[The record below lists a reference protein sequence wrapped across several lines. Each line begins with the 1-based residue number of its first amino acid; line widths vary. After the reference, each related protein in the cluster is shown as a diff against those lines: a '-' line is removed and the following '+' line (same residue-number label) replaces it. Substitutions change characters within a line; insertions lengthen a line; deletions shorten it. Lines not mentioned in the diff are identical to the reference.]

1 MKRNLLL
8 CVVILSFIA
17 SGTQAQIAF
26 NNNFET
32 WSNDLPDDWMGTQT
46 TIEEDSV
53 FMYTIAP
60 LSGTRAVKLQNR
72 EIPIKKFSTQAFSIV
87 EGEKYYVSFWAKGR
101 GNIAS
106 IKAWSG
112 NNTTVSPLIM
122 VNTETWVY
130 YERSFTAS
138 VSSDEAELVFEIR
151 QTKAENDDLQID
163 DVTVYK
169 SAGGAA
175 MIDNIGIYT
184 GMNAGGELFNQ
195 VFEVPA
201 GSGNHTVYIA
211 NMWMGGISQNSE
223 LHVAAQRYGS
233 LSNEFDYSF
242 GPVANN
248 YYKPEYLV
256 KYNRV
261 WKLTAEE
268 IDLHIAHFADGG
280 YEMPE
285 AIANWPANGDEENGE
300 AALLAPFFDGN
311 ENEIYEP
318 ELGEYPLIRG
328 SMAIYAIFNDHK
340 ITHASGG
347 QAIGIEVHAMMYS
360 VYEEENFDLLN
371 TIFVNYQI
379 YNRSENDYHAAYF
392 GSFSDMDLGA
402 ATDDYVGCDVDLNMY
417 YSYNANNADANYG
430 EPAPAQGAVFLNH
443 PISHFVYYT
452 NGTGDYGD
460 PEQAPDFYNYLKG
473 VWKNGEPMTYGGQGH
488 GGETPVD
495 HMFTGIPETGEG
507 WTEIGEGNTPGDRR
521 GVMSVGPF
529 SMASGGKICVDLAF
543 PFAWDIDGTHLTS
556 IAMLRQRVQAI
567 QTYYDEQ
574 GYICEIANVG
584 IQRPAGNIASVRVYP
599 NPSSGLVF
607 FDLGSTEDAIVKVYS
622 LTGSLISEKHAGSS
636 TFSIDLSA
644 CKGMLLY
651 VVADHNGS
659 IIGKGKVFVD

>member
-17 SGTQAQIAF
+17 SVTQAQIAF

-60 LSGTRAVKLQNR
+60 FSGTRAVKLQNR

-112 NNTTVSPLIM
+112 NNTNVSPLIM

-151 QTKAENDDLQID
+151 QTKVENDDLQLD
-163 DVTVYK
+163 DVTIYK
-169 SAGGAA
+169 SAGSNA
-175 MIDNIGIYT
+175 MIDNVGIYT

-201 GSGNHTVYIA
+201 GSGNHTIYIA

-233 LSNEFDYSF
+233 LDDTFDYAF
-242 GPVANN
+242 GPIADS
-248 YYKPEYLV
+248 YYSPDYMAR
-256 KYNRV
+256 YNRV

-268 IDLHIAHFADGG
+268 IDQHIAHFADGG

-318 ELGEYPLIRG
+318 QIGEYPLIRG

-379 YNRSENDYHAAYF
+379 YNRSANDYHAAYF

-402 ATDDYVGCDVDLNMY
+402 AGDDYVGCDVDLNMY
-417 YSYNANNADANYG
+417 YTYNATNADANYG
-430 EPAPAQGAVFLNH
+430 EPAPAQGSVFLNH
-443 PISHFVYYT
+443 PISHFVYYW
-452 NGTGDYGD
+452 GSGDYGE
-460 PEQAPDFYNYLKG
+460 PEVANDFYNYLKG
-473 VWKNGEPMTYGGQGH
+473 VWKNGEPMTYGGTGY
-488 GGETPVD
+488 GGETLANY
-495 HMFTGIPETGEG
+495 MFTGIPETGEG
-507 WTEIGEGNTPGDRR
+507 WTEIGTGTTPGDRR
-521 GVMSVGPF
+521 GLMSVGPF

-543 PFAWDIDGTHLTS
+543 PFARDIDGTNLSS
-556 IAMLRQRVQAI
+556 IALLRQRVQAI

-584 IQRPAGNIASVRVYP
+584 IHRPAGSIANVRVYP
-599 NPSSGLVF
+599 NPSSGIVF

-622 LTGSLISEKHAGSS
+622 PTGSMICEKHAGTS

-659 IIGKGKVFVD
+659 IIAKGKVFVD